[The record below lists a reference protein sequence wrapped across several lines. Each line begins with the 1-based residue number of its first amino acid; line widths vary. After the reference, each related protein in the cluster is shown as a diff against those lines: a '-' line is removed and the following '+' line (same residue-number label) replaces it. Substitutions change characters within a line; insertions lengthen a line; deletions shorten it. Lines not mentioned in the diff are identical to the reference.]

1 MSRLTEGLEDYLE
14 ATLLEE
20 RERRVVRTKDLAKR
34 LGVTSPSVNAAVR
47 ELGNLGLVRHE
58 AYGHI
63 ELTPRGR
70 KKAALVYARH
80 TTLYNLF
87 ADVLKMPARI
97 SETNACGMEHH
108 LDALAVKKLAR
119 LLEFLRKKSGK
130 SGAFAAELREAL
142 GRD

>member
-1 MSRLTEGLEDYLE
+1 MSGLTEGLEDYLE

-47 ELGNLGLVRHE
+47 ELGSLGLVKHE

-80 TTLYNLF
+80 RTLYRLF

-108 LDALAVKKLAR
+108 LDAGAVKKLAR
-119 LLEFLRKKSGK
+119 LLEFLKKKSGK